1 MRLAAKLILLF
12 LVGVLLIVM
21 VFSYLTI
28 QQNRQFA
35 LAEHERRA
43 EEIAAAI
50 RPMVVDAWKRG
61 GDEGVERVFQRSVRR
76 VQQVEMR
83 WVRVRAAGDPGK
95 APLAPADVIVSERRV
110 TTLAVPGPSGQE
122 TVVSYIPIETEDG
135 VAGSIEVA
143 APNDDTQRRL
153 ARSLVTSGVAL
164 LSVTVLSCVVIL
176 VGGLWMVGR
185 PLEQL
190 IDKVHRVAKG
200 DFTGPVRVGSRDELG
215 RLGSALND
223 MCDQLAEQRSR
234 INEEAAQRVAAVRQ
248 LRHADRLGTVGRLA
262 AGVAHEMGTP
272 LNVVSGRAELIAGGR
287 LSEDDT
293 RRSAEIIRTETER
306 ITKIVR
312 ELLDFAR
319 RGTPARSR
327 VDLIPVLRQTIRL
340 LEPVTGKQSI
350 GIEIEAA
357 PRQAIAE
364 ADAGQIQQVFTN
376 LLMNAAQ
383 SMPDGGKV
391 EVGVARVILA
401 PPRASDESSR
411 PLKVAARPFWRIDVR
426 DQGVGIDPH
435 DLEHLFEPFFTTK
448 DVGEGTG
455 LGLSI
460 AYGIVQDHDGW
471 IDVNSEPGR
480 GSCFSVFLPTTG
492 DDD

>member
-12 LVGVLLIVM
+12 LVGVLLIVT

-35 LAEHERRA
+35 LSEHERRA

-61 GDEGVERVFQRSVRR
+61 GDAGVERVFQRSVRR

-83 WVRVRAAGDPGK
+83 WVRVQSAGDSGQR
-95 APLAPADVIVSERRV
+95 PLAPPDVIVSKRRV
-110 TTLAVPGPSGQE
+110 TTVAVPGPSGQE
-122 TVVSYIPIETEDG
+122 TVVSYVPVETEDG

-153 ARSLVTSGVAL
+153 ARSLVTSGIAL

-190 IDKVHRVAKG
+190 IDKVHRVARG
-200 DFTGPVRVGSRDELG
+200 DFTGPVRVRSRDELG
-215 RLGSALND
+215 RLGSALNE

-234 INEEAAQRVAAVRQ
+234 INEEASQRVAAIRQ

-272 LNVVSGRAELIAGGR
+272 LNVVSGRAELIASGR
-287 LSEDDT
+287 LSGDES
-293 RRSAEIIRTETER
+293 RRSAEIIRAETER

-312 ELLDFAR
+312 ELLNFAR

-327 VDLIPVLRQTIRL
+327 LDLIPLLQQTIRL
-340 LEPVTGKQSI
+340 LEPVAGKQNV
-350 GIEIEAA
+350 EIALEAA
-357 PRQAIAE
+357 PRRAFAE
-364 ADAGQIQQVFTN
+364 ADAGQLQQVFTN
-376 LLMNAAQ
+376 LLINATQ
-383 SMPDGGKV
+383 SMPDGGEV
-391 EVGVARVILA
+391 EVSVEGVTRE
-401 PPRASDESSR
+401 PPGESDESSQ
-411 PLKVAARPFWRIDVR
+411 PAARPFWRIDVR
-426 DQGVGIDPH
+426 DQGVGINPDEM
-435 DLEHLFEPFFTTK
+435 EHLFEPFFTTK

-460 AYGIVQDHDGW
+460 AYGIVQDHEGW
-471 IDVNSEPGR
+471 IDVSSEPGR
-480 GSCFSVFLPTTG
+480 GSCFSVFLPAAG